1 VSAPLQSSWQGL
13 TDEQLVGIC
22 RQGDKEA
29 FGELVRR
36 YQRLV
41 VGIAYR
47 MSGDTMLAEDAAQ
60 DACLRAWRRLT
71 SFRPRGAGSF
81 RAWLCRIA
89 TNVTVDRLRRSR
101 PTVALHDLAL
111 TGSLRPDE
119 AYLHKEKTETVQAAI
134 LRLPEASRAALILRE
149 YEGFSYREISETLGI
164 PVGTVMSRL
173 HYARGKLQKEL
184 ADLAS
189 MRPRQT

>member
-1 VSAPLQSSWQGL
+1 VSPPLRPSWQGL

-22 RQGDKEA
+22 RQGGKEA

-36 YQRLV
+36 HRRLL

-47 MSGDTMLAEDAAQ
+47 MSGDAMLAEDAAQ
-60 DACLRAWRRLT
+60 DACIRAWRRLP
-71 SFRPRGAGSF
+71 SFQPRGAGSF

-89 TNVTVDRLRRSR
+89 TNVAIDRLRRSR
-101 PTVALHDLAL
+101 PTVPLQDLDL
-111 TGSLRPDE
+111 TGSVRPDD
-119 AYLHKEKTETVQAAI
+119 AYLRKEKAEAVQSAI

-149 YEGFSYREISETLGI
+149 YEGLSYREISEALGI

-173 HYARGKLQKEL
+173 HYARGRLQKEL
-184 ADLAS
+184 ADQAPV
-189 MRPRQT
+189 RRKQT